1 MSSAPFF
8 LIRRAHRGRI
18 FGVPTYS
25 IRPRCPLQGDAGCEL
40 NLRDLMKRLALGT
53 FLGLLLAAPLW
64 AQYQTSN
71 QGYGNNP
78 PSTASYANNVIPE
91 GTRFVVRLADTLDTA
106 RLQPGKKFTAK
117 LGEDLRAPDGST
129 IPFGT
134 KIHGHVSSI
143 NRGLHGSILL
153 SFDEIDTRHGWRPL
167 AATVSDVPGEHG
179 AKSTGEEGEVQKT
192 GTSGRRMA
200 EDAVVGAA
208 IGATTGAVAAG
219 PHGAIIGAAAGGVFG
234 GGAGL
239 ITDRDLRLNKG
250 QQLELRLDRP
260 LQIPVE

>member
-1 MSSAPFF
+1 
-8 LIRRAHRGRI
+8 
-18 FGVPTYS
+18 
-25 IRPRCPLQGDAGCEL
+25 
-40 NLRDLMKRLALGT
+40 MKRLVLGT
-53 FLGLLLAAPLW
+53 VLGLLLAAAPLW
-64 AQYQTSN
+64 AQYQNSN

-78 PSTASYANNVIPE
+78 SSNASYANSAIPE

-106 RLQPGKKFTAK
+106 RLKPGKRFTAR
-117 LGEDLRAPDGST
+117 LGEDLTAPDGSR
-129 IPFGT
+129 IPFGN

-153 SFDEIDTRHGWRPL
+153 SFDEIETRHGWRPL

-208 IGATTGAVAAG
+208 VGATAGALAAG
-219 PHGAIIGAAAGGVFG
+219 AHGAIIGAAAGGALG
-234 GGAGL
+234 GGTGL
-239 ITDRDLRLNKG
+239 LTDRDLRLNKG

-260 LQIPVE
+260 LQIPAE

>member
-1 MSSAPFF
+1 
-8 LIRRAHRGRI
+8 
-18 FGVPTYS
+18 
-25 IRPRCPLQGDAGCEL
+25 
-40 NLRDLMKRLALGT
+40 MKRLVLGT
-53 FLGLLLAAPLW
+53 VLGLLLAALPLW

-78 PSTASYANNVIPE
+78 SSTTPYANSAIPE

-106 RLQPGKKFTAK
+106 RLKPGKRFTAK
-117 LGEDLRAPDGST
+117 LGEDLTAPDGST
-129 IPFGT
+129 IPFGS

-153 SFDEIDTRHGWRPL
+153 SFDEIETRHGWRPL

-179 AKSTGEEGEVQKT
+179 AKSTGEEGEVRKT

-208 IGATTGAVAAG
+208 VGATAGAIAAG
-219 PHGAIIGAAAGGVFG
+219 PHGALIGAAAGGAFG
-234 GGAGL
+234 GGAGIL
-239 ITDRDLRLNKG
+239 TDRDLRLNKG